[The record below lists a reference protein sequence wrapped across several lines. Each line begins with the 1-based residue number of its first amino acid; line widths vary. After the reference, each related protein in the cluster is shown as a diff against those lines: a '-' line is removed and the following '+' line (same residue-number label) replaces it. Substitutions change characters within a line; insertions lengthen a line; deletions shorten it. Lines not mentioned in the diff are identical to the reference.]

1 MNILKSLNF
10 TYKINSQHITFISS
24 YSVLVSPVQL
34 HKIVLKEFK
43 MLTCQLSA
51 TT

>member
-24 YSVLVSPVQL
+24 YSVHVLVSPVQF

-43 MLTCQLSA
+43 MLTCQL
-51 TT
+51 